1 MKNAI
6 RSLEGVQILTSKE
19 RKVIKG
25 GKKNHDC
32 TSDGCANG
40 YYCAGTACKLD
51 PGWA

>member
-25 GKKNHDC
+25 GNHDC